1 MAVNNLP
8 PIPPNIALLTGPT
21 IVGLCLNWGLMGVSA
36 VQIYFYS
43 SNFPNDRKG
52 IKALVL
58 GLALLDVLQ
67 TGMTTADSFYWFVYG
82 FGNVETLDT
91 SFLNPWDMVMIDT
104 IMGFIVQL
112 FYCWRIYVLRKTL
125 IIPGLISMVAIT
137 ACGAGLATAV
147 KSHQLGKLSL
157 ISTLVLTQT
166 IWMVATVVAD
176 IVIAA
181 AISWTLLKATR
192 NSVAAT
198 QGTIAR
204 IIRLIAETNALTAGV
219 AVVALILFLAFPHN
233 PTLIVP
239 PISVLGKLYFNCL
252 MAVLNNRSSRTGE
265 SSGSRGPSGNIPA
278 NRFRMAE
285 SGVQITRTQK
295 IHMDPVLELEDM
307 SSDMS
312 IHKSQ
317 PV

>member
-21 IVGLCLNWGLMGVSA
+21 IVGLCLNWGLLGVSA

-43 SNFPNDRKG
+43 SSFPNDRKG
-52 IKALVL
+52 IKALVF

-82 FGNVETLDT
+82 FGNMKTLDT
-91 SFLNPWDMVMIDT
+91 CFLNPFDMVMIDT
-104 IMGFIVQL
+104 IIGFIAQL

-137 ACGAGLATAV
+137 ACGAGVATAV
-147 KSHQLGKLSL
+147 KSYQLGKISL
-157 ISTLVLTQT
+157 ISTLVTTQT
-166 IWMVATVVAD
+166 IWMISTVIAD
-176 IVIAA
+176 IAIAV

-192 NSVAAT
+192 NSMAAT
-198 QGTIAR
+198 QGTVAR
-204 IIRLIAETNALTAGV
+204 IIWLIAETNALTAGV
-219 AVVALILFLAFPHN
+219 AVISFVIFLGFPHS

-239 PISVLGKLYFNCL
+239 LISVLGKLYFNCL
-252 MAVLNNRSSRTGE
+252 MAVLNNRSSRAGQ
-265 SSGSRGPSGNIPA
+265 SSGSRGSSGNIPA

-285 SGVQITRTQK
+285 SGVKITRTQK
-295 IHMDPVLELEDM
+295 VHVDPILELEDI
-307 SSDMS
+307 SSDM